1 MVSPK
6 SFHIRS
12 LAKRPSRDGAPIGLR
27 LRHPPNLLAARRPC
41 QPAAAAAPG
50 HHVTA
55 RVGGIPGAVVTLTA
69 SATTPGVDVTASW
82 GGRSVSVSR
91 MSEREALA
99 LANAWI
105 DQLAAGREPTP

>member
-6 SFHIRS
+6 SFQIRS

-27 LRHPPNLLAARRPC
+27 LRHPANLLLAARRPC
-41 QPAAAAAPG
+41 QPAAVAG
-50 HHVTA
+50 HRVTA
-55 RVGGIPGAVVTLTA
+55 RVGGSPGAVVTLTA
-69 SATTPGVDVTASW
+69 SATTPRVVVAASV
-82 GGRSVSVSR
+82 GGRSISVSR